1 MATGDFDKEMPSF
14 LPGVMVRKPSGQN
27 PISDEESLDL
37 SPLNL
42 ILDQLHGGNSKSRN
56 REWLHENVGWMN
68 VRFPCRH
75 TNRKDTKTWHVDGGH
90 FSPHFLLSK
99 EQSVVILPMIRSV
112 DSGGGNTVVLK
123 RSHIYMA
130 QRLHDAGKAGIPK
143 EITQNAN
150 EIAAMWPKDLIV
162 EIVPC
167 FAGDM
172 LLMHPFLVHTA
183 GFADEGKP
191 LRIAFNMG
199 VKWTKDPTISKGE
212 QDSFLEE
219 SIGWSLEHDLE
230 FLDIASYSRPA

>member
-162 EIVPC
+162 EIAPC

-183 GFADEGKP
+183 GFADEGS
-191 LRIAFNMG
+191 
-199 VKWTKDPTISKGE
+199 KDIDDMIWVGTGATISTISSSSE
-212 QDSFLEE
+212 ITIE
-219 SIGWSLEHDLE
+219 SETKITLPSSPTKAERIRG
-230 FLDIASYSRPA
+230 I